1 MNETFEEAVHR
12 AQVGKRRPTDR
23 RIYIRSDN
31 SGGFGRQM
39 ARDLFEKHVRKGGDK
54 AAERR

>member
-12 AQVGKRRPTDR
+12 AQVGARRPTDR

-31 SGGFGRQM
+31 SGGFGRPNGP
-39 ARDLFEKHVRKGGDK
+39 RSVREACQKGW
-54 AAERR
+54 